1 MRHILILAALCALP
15 VASFAQQG
23 PRLAGAYDCQSPDG
37 PAVLNFESTRT
48 LSYGGVQ
55 MAYRI
60 LGTAIQ
66 VIQDGLPVNYAFQQQ
81 GDRLDITTPE
91 GDRIACVKAGTAAKN
106 AAPGGSPGAGANALL
121 QGQLCAWSGSSGGG
135 SSYSSTQ
142 RAWFDGRGRFS
153 TGSESSFSGQY
164 RDSGGNDLGSASA
177 YGGGNGPG
185 GSYQVTSAQ
194 VGAPIQIR
202 WDDGSQDVAYVHFV
216 AGGRITEIKY
226 GKSLFGA
233 GLCE

>member
-1 MRHILILAALCALP
+1 MRPLLFLAVLTAAP
-15 VASFAQQG
+15 VSTLAQQG
-23 PRLAGAYDCQSPDG
+23 PKLAGAYDCQSPEG

-66 VIQDGLPVNYAFQQQ
+66 VIQDGLPVNYAFVQK

-91 GDRIACVKAGTAAKN
+91 GDRIACVKSGAVAKGS
-106 AAPGGSPGAGANALL
+106 APGGGSAGANALL

-185 GSYQVTSAQ
+185 GTYQVTAAQ

-226 GKSLFGA
+226 GKALFGA

>member
-1 MRHILILAALCALP
+1 MRQLLFLAVLTAIP
-15 VASFAQQG
+15 VSTLAQQG
-23 PRLAGAYDCQSPDG
+23 PKLAGAYDCQSPDG

-66 VIQDGLPVNYAFQQQ
+66 VIQDGLPVNYAFVQK

-91 GDRIACVKAGTAAKN
+91 GDHIACVKSGSVAKGS
-106 AAPGGSPGAGANALL
+106 APAGGSAGANALL

-164 RDSGGNDLGSASA
+164 RDSGGNDVGSASA

-185 GSYQVTSAQ
+185 GTYQVTAAQ

-226 GKSLFGA
+226 GKALFGA